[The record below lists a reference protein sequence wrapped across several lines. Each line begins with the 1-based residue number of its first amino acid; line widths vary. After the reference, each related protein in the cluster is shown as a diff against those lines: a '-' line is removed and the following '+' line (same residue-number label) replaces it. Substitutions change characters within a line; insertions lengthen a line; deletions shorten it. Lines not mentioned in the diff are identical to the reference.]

1 MIQLK
6 KCHNKPYCKSNEEIE
21 RFMADKYLLVLN
33 NQIRFDANSY
43 ANESIKG
50 ESTTGWVKIL
60 SKGHRTIPMRVTKSD
75 IDLQD
80 GYINLDQATEI

>member
-1 MIQLK
+1 M
-6 KCHNKPYCKSNEEIE
+6 S
-21 RFMADKYLLVLN
+21 DKYLVVLN

-50 ESTTGWVKIL
+50 ESTTDWVKIL
-60 SKGHRTIPMRVTKSD
+60 SKGHRTFPMRVTKSD